1 MGLLGKF
8 GRSEMGAKERAH
20 WTSVSDAVRGWD
32 TAAGM
37 PQQEMPASTLSM
49 DWRLIWH
56 TQQERP
62 PVTVWR
68 PVFPLSIT

>member
-8 GRSEMGAKERAH
+8 GRSEIGKRKASLC
-20 WTSVSDAVRGWD
+20 SVTDSLRCWD
-32 TAAGM
+32 TTAGM

-68 PVFPLSIT
+68 PVRFL